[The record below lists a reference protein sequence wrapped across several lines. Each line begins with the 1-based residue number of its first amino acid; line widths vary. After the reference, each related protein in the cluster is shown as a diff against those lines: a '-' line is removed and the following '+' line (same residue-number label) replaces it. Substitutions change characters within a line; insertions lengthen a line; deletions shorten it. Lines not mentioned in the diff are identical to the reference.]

1 MAETLRIGTRG
12 SPLALHQAE
21 QIRGLI
27 ESLSDGSVA
36 CEVRT
41 FTTTGDRLTT
51 ERLIESGGKGLFTKE
66 LDVAMDAGEIDIAV
80 HSLKDV
86 PSVLPEGQDI
96 VAVAPRE
103 DPREGFIC
111 QTATAL
117 EDLPGGAVLGTASIR
132 REAQTRLV
140 RPDLEIVPFRGNVQ
154 TRLKKLEAGEA
165 SATYLAMAGLSRL
178 GLQHLAHPIELE
190 DMLPAPC
197 QGIVAVTAIPGR
209 LSEKSYEALKA
220 LSDPASE
227 RAAAAERAFLMA
239 LDGSCRT
246 PISGH
251 LFEEEGAFRFVGE
264 VTAPDGT
271 AVWDN
276 TVFCSENSGT
286 DDLAAAGSTA
296 AESILE
302 ALGGQLPHVE
312 G

>member
-1 MAETLRIGTRG
+1 
-12 SPLALHQAE
+12 
-21 QIRGLI
+21 
-27 ESLSDGSVA
+27 
-36 CEVRT
+36 
-41 FTTTGDRLTT
+41 
-51 ERLIESGGKGLFTKE
+51 
-66 LDVAMDAGEIDIAV
+66 
-80 HSLKDV
+80 
-86 PSVLPEGQDI
+86 
-96 VAVAPRE
+96 
-103 DPREGFIC
+103 
-111 QTATAL
+111 
-117 EDLPGGAVLGTASIR
+117 
-132 REAQTRLV
+132 
-140 RPDLEIVPFRGNVQ
+140 
-154 TRLKKLEAGEA
+154 
-165 SATYLAMAGLSRL
+165 

-220 LSDPASE
+220 LSDPGSE
-227 RAAAAERAFLMA
+227 RAAAAERAFLVA

-251 LFEEEGAFRFVGE
+251 MFEEEGAFRFVGE

-276 TVFCSENSGT
+276 TVFCSENAGA

-302 ALGGQLPHVE
+302 ALGGQLPHIE